1 MSTLQ
6 TPRTLKEKKLPV
18 FVRKAEDKSAEEKPG
33 VAAGETTAEENT
45 GADCSRIGFV
55 WRNC

>member
-55 WRNC
+55 